1 MNIYWHSCQ
10 GTIRGLLFPVGG
22 CFVASILVISA
33 VSAGDNTGS
42 QGSWLH
48 LPALLLVAAGLAAAL
63 EHWPLMSRER
73 PGYAWLQRIENRPL
87 HGCLAAAL
95 GSMTALGL
103 ALAATGWAFTLLLS
117 LTNTAP
123 ATLASRVLF
132 EEHTGLKILSAAQ
145 PVLRF
150 KTQQTTP
157 VDRLVIRPT
166 PILLSHNDAAISIS
180 IHADGKPLH
189 QGFLSNFGDRIELT
203 LTPPRPITTI
213 ELRQQPQSSGAMFLP
228 QEDIE
233 GLASSS
239 IPTWLNGLLA
249 GLSYLLPAALS
260 LAIMILGH
268 RRLALPVNFAAGL
281 VVMLVATLTG
291 LTPNSQ
297 AIAAFSQG
305 HWLGT
310 EPLGES
316 TGLTL
321 AATIS
326 ILAVAW
332 LAGKIHRSQ

>member
-1 MNIYWHSCQ
+1 MNIYWHSCR
-10 GTIRGLLFPVGG
+10 GTIRGLALPVGG
-22 CFVASILVISA
+22 CFVASMLVISA
-33 VSAGDNTGS
+33 VSGDDNTGS

-87 HGCLAAAL
+87 HGCMAAAL

-103 ALAATGWAFTLLLS
+103 ALAATGGAFTLLLS

-150 KTQQTTP
+150 KTQQSAT
-157 VDRLVIRPT
+157 VERLVIRPT
-166 PILLSHNDAAISIS
+166 PILLSQNDGAISIS

-189 QGFLSNFGDRIELT
+189 EGFLSNFGDRIELT
-203 LTPPRPITTI
+203 LTPPRIVTTI
-213 ELRQQPQSSGAMFLP
+213 ELRQQPASSGAMFLP

-233 GLASSS
+233 GLASSA
-239 IPTWLNGLLA
+239 IPTWINGLLA
-249 GLSYLLPAALS
+249 GLSYLFPAALGF
-260 LAIMILGH
+260 AVMILGH

-281 VVMLVATLTG
+281 VVIMVATLTEI
-291 LTPNSQ
+291 TPNSH

-305 HWLGT
+305 HWLGS

-316 TGLTL
+316 VGLTL
-321 AATIS
+321 AATMS
-326 ILAVAW
+326 ILAFAW
-332 LAGKIHRSQ
+332 VAGKIHRSS